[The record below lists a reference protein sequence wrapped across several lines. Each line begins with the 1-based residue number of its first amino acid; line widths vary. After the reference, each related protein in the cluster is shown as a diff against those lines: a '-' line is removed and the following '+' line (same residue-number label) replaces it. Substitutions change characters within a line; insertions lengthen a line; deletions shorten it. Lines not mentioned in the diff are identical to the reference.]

1 MKQFFSAF
9 FIAKTIESISKS
21 KIKLKLFKM
30 FPFKFTFECEN
41 ANLQFDDVKFQ
52 FVKLLILN
60 QNY

>member
-1 MKQFFSAF
+1 M
-9 FIAKTIESISKS
+9 
-21 KIKLKLFKM
+21 KIKLKLFEIQ
-30 FPFKFTFECEN
+30 FKFTFEYEN